1 MTNYHFHTEY
11 LQNSELESYG
21 QENNRGGWKHVLVSE
36 STFINENKNL
46 KMTKILLTYRR
57 VILAITYNVIINY
70 NANHNT
76 SARLTKIFDFVTQN
90 QSQRH

>member
-1 MTNYHFHTEY
+1 MYEISLNKSSLIFKVTNYHFLTEY

-21 QENNRGGWKHVLVSE
+21 QENNRGGWKPVWVSG

-46 KMTKILLTYRR
+46 KMTKILL
-57 VILAITYNVIINY
+57 IL

-76 SARLTKIFDFVTQN
+76 TGRLPKMFDFKTQN
-90 QSQRH
+90 KYQRH